1 MIQETVV
8 IPVVVGQIV
17 AVAAA
22 AVVMGMY
29 LIICV
34 YTYMLWVEKQMYQKL
49 YKIYDISN
57 ARASTM
63 IKKRVK
69 RDWNKNN

>member
-1 MIQETVV
+1 MIPETVV
-8 IPVVVGQIV
+8 IPVVVGKIV

-34 YTYMLWVEKQMYQKL
+34 YT
-49 YKIYDISN
+49 
-57 ARASTM
+57 
-63 IKKRVK
+63 
-69 RDWNKNN
+69 